1 MRKIQ
6 TLMLE
11 VPRGTQPNR
20 LKHHVSMMEV
30 SMIKVALIAII
41 SLVLGSWSPALSA
54 EQDDA
59 ALIKAASSAKVT
71 LQKGLTASRR
81 EGRPISAKF
90 EMENGKLQLSVYTE
104 KNGKFF
110 EVIVDH
116 MKGSIAK
123 TEPITEGDD
132 LADAKSQS
140 AAMANAKTS
149 LKEAV
154 DKTVGLNLAVGA
166 TPDIKDGHPVAS
178 ISVAK
183 GGKLQ
188 TVTQRLD

>member
-1 MRKIQ
+1 
-6 TLMLE
+6 
-11 VPRGTQPNR
+11 
-20 LKHHVSMMEV
+20 
-30 SMIKVALIAII
+30 MIKVALIAII
-41 SLVLGSWSPALSA
+41 SLVLGSWSPALCA

-59 ALIKAASSAKVT
+59 ALIKAVSSAKVT
-71 LQKGLTASRR
+71 LQKGLTASQR

-140 AAMANAKTS
+140 AAMSNAKTS
-149 LKEAV
+149 LKAAV
-154 DKTVGLNLAVGA
+154 DKTAGLNLAVGV

-178 ISVAK
+178 VSVAK
-183 GGKLQ
+183 RGKLQ

>member
-1 MRKIQ
+1 MMKVVLMTIVSL
-6 TLMLE
+6 TLAGLC
-11 VPRGTQPNR
+11 
-20 LKHHVSMMEV
+20 S
-30 SMIKVALIAII
+30 A
-41 SLVLGSWSPALSA
+41 WSA

-59 ALIKAASSAKVT
+59 ALIKAVSSAKVT
-71 LQKGLTASRR
+71 LQKGLTASQR

-104 KNGKFF
+104 KSGRFF

-116 MKGSIAK
+116 MKGSITK

-132 LADAKSQS
+132 LTEAKAQS
-140 AAMANAKTS
+140 AAMKNAKTS

-154 DKTVGLNLAVGA
+154 DKVVGLNLAVGV

-178 ISVAK
+178 ITVAK
-183 GGKLQ
+183 EGKLQ

>member
-1 MRKIQ
+1 
-6 TLMLE
+6 
-11 VPRGTQPNR
+11 
-20 LKHHVSMMEV
+20 MMKFAFLTIV
-30 SMIKVALIAII
+30 
-41 SLVLGSWSPALSA
+41 SLVLGSWSPALCA

-59 ALIKAASSAKVT
+59 ALIKAVSSAEVT
-71 LQKGLTASRR
+71 LQKGLTASQR

-123 TEPITEGDD
+123 TEPITEDDD

-140 AAMANAKTS
+140 AAMANAKTD
-149 LKEAV
+149 LKAAV
-154 DKTVGLNLAVGA
+154 DKTVGLNLAVGV
-166 TPDIKDGHPVAS
+166 TPDVKDGHPVAS
-178 ISVAK
+178 ITVAK
-183 GGKLQ
+183 DGKLQ
-188 TVTQRLD
+188 TLTQVLD

>member
-1 MRKIQ
+1 
-6 TLMLE
+6 
-11 VPRGTQPNR
+11 
-20 LKHHVSMMEV
+20 MMEV
-30 SMIKVALIAII
+30 PMIKVALITII
-41 SLVLGSWSPALSA
+41 SLVLGSWSPALCA

-59 ALIKAASSAKVT
+59 ALIKAVSSAKVT
-71 LQKGLTASRR
+71 LQKGLTASQR

-110 EVIVDH
+110 E
-116 MKGSIAK
+116 
-123 TEPITEGDD
+123 TEPITEDDD

-154 DKTVGLNLAVGA
+154 DKTVGLNLAVGV

>member
-1 MRKIQ
+1 
-6 TLMLE
+6 
-11 VPRGTQPNR
+11 
-20 LKHHVSMMEV
+20 
-30 SMIKVALIAII
+30 MIKVALITII
-41 SLVLGSWSPALSA
+41 SLASGSWSPALCA

-59 ALIKAASSAKVT
+59 ALIKAVSDAKVT
-71 LQKGLTASRR
+71 LQGGLTASER

-90 EMENGKLQLSVYTE
+90 EVENGKLQLSVYTE

-116 MKGSIAK
+116 MKGAIAK

-140 AAMANAKTS
+140 AAMTKAKTN
-149 LKEAV
+149 LKTAI
-154 DKTVGLNLAVGA
+154 DKAAGLSLAVSA
-166 TPDIKDGHPVAS
+166 TPEIKDNHPVAA

-183 GGKLQ
+183 GGKLE
-188 TVTQRLD
+188 TVTQPLD

>member
-1 MRKIQ
+1 
-6 TLMLE
+6 
-11 VPRGTQPNR
+11 
-20 LKHHVSMMEV
+20 
-30 SMIKVALIAII
+30 
-41 SLVLGSWSPALSA
+41 
-54 EQDDA
+54 
-59 ALIKAASSAKVT
+59 LIKAVSGAKVT
-71 LQKGLTASRR
+71 LQSGLTASQP

-132 LADAKSQS
+132 LADAKAQS
-140 AAMANAKTS
+140 AAMAKAKTDLKS
-149 LKEAV
+149 ATNRAAVGSRAVAVIPDLKE
-154 DKTVGLNLAVGA
+154 
-166 TPDIKDGHPVAS
+166 GHPIAS
-178 ISVAK
+178 SSFAK

-188 TVTQRLD
+188 TATEPLD

>member
-1 MRKIQ
+1 M
-6 TLMLE
+6 E
-11 VPRGTQPNR
+11 VP
-20 LKHHVSMMEV
+20 VM
-30 SMIKVALIAII
+30 KVALMTIV
-41 SLVLGSWSPALSA
+41 SLTFPGLCPAWSA

-59 ALIKAASSAKVT
+59 ALIKAMSGAKVT
-71 LQKGLTASRR
+71 LQQGLTASER

-149 LKEAV
+149 LKAAV
-154 DKTVGLNLAVGA
+154 DKTAGLNLAVGV

>member
-1 MRKIQ
+1 
-6 TLMLE
+6 
-11 VPRGTQPNR
+11 
-20 LKHHVSMMEV
+20 MMEV
-30 SMIKVALIAII
+30 PMIKVALITII
-41 SLVLGSWSPALSA
+41 SLVLGSWSPALCA

-59 ALIKAASSAKVT
+59 ALIKAVSSAKVT
-71 LQKGLTASRR
+71 LQKGLTASQR

-116 MKGSIAK
+116 MRGSIAK

-140 AAMANAKTS
+140 AAMTKAKTN
-149 LKEAV
+149 LKTVVEKA
-154 DKTVGLNLAVGA
+154 VGLNLAVGV
-166 TPDIKDGHPVAS
+166 TPEIKDSHPSAS

-183 GGKLQ
+183 GGKLE